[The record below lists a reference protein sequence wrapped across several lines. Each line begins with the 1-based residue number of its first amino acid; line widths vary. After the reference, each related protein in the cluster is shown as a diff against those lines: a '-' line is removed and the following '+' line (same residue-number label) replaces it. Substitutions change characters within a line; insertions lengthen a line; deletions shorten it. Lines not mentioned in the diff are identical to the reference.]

1 MSGNERVSW
10 WALMPSSYQ
19 RLCVSMRNQRSAAAS
34 AATPTRGPAPATA
47 VVNDTRGAGQTV
59 VTLRLRLRVGSARGQ
74 MLTAMLNSKDR
85 MPLRVQIVTAEREV
99 LAEDAV
105 DMVVAPGAEGVV
117 GILPRHAPLLTTLL
131 PGVVRIKKGGTEE
144 SMAVG
149 GGFLQVARDQVLI
162 LADTAERADE
172 VDEARA
178 EEGRRR
184 AGEKLAESGRSGH
197 RLQAETARFALRREE
212 ARIHV
217 VRRRRG
223 PERHRPGPGASDQ

>member
-1 MSGNERVSW
+1 
-10 WALMPSSYQ
+10 
-19 RLCVSMRNQRSAAAS
+19 
-34 AATPTRGPAPATA
+34 
-47 VVNDTRGAGQTV
+47 
-59 VTLRLRLRVGSARGQ
+59 
-74 MLTAMLNSKDR
+74 

-99 LAEDAV
+99 FSEEAA

-117 GILPRHAPLLTTLL
+117 GILPRHAPLLTTLN

-144 SMAVG
+144 AMAVG

-172 VDEARA
+172 IDEARA

-184 AGEKLAESGRSGH
+184 ARETLAESVRAGQRP
-197 RLQAETARFALRREE
+197 QAETARFAIRREE

-217 VRRRRG
+217 ARRRRG
-223 PERHRPGPGASDQ
+223 IERPRPGPGTT

>member
-1 MSGNERVSW
+1 
-10 WALMPSSYQ
+10 
-19 RLCVSMRNQRSAAAS
+19 
-34 AATPTRGPAPATA
+34 
-47 VVNDTRGAGQTV
+47 
-59 VTLRLRLRVGSARGQ
+59 
-74 MLTAMLNSKDR
+74 

-99 LAEDAV
+99 FAEDAV

-131 PGVVRIKKGGTEE
+131 PGKVR
-144 SMAVG
+144 
-149 GGFLQVARDQVLI
+149 I

-172 VDEARA
+172 IDEARA

-184 AGEKLAESGRSGH
+184 ARETIAESIRSGQ

-217 VRRRRG
+217 ARRRRG
-223 PERHRPGPGASDQ
+223 IERPRPPAI

>member
-1 MSGNERVSW
+1 
-10 WALMPSSYQ
+10 
-19 RLCVSMRNQRSAAAS
+19 
-34 AATPTRGPAPATA
+34 
-47 VVNDTRGAGQTV
+47 
-59 VTLRLRLRVGSARGQ
+59 
-74 MLTAMLNSKDR
+74 

-99 LAEDAV
+99 YAEDAV

-131 PGVVRIKKGGTEE
+131 PGMVRIKKGGSEE
-144 SMAVG
+144 AMAVG

-172 VDEARA
+172 IDEARA

-184 AGEKLAESGRSGH
+184 ARETIAESIRSGQ

-217 VRRRRG
+217 ARRKRG
-223 PERHRPGPGASDQ
+223 PERPRPPAI